1 MRKQNTMKTLTTEE
15 LDELSETPTTQAD
28 FDSSKLKLVKRNASG
43 AVIQTKQRINI
54 FLDAATVQYFKAKAG
69 ERGYQTLIN
78 ETLKQ
83 SMQAESLEGVIRKT
97 IRDELRKQH
106 A

>member
-1 MRKQNTMKTLTTEE
+1 MSKQSTTQIH
-15 LDELSETPTTQAD
+15 DDLSETPITQAD
-28 FDSSKLKLVKRNASG
+28 IASGQLKLVKRNAAG
-43 AVIQTKQRINI
+43 AVVQSKQRINI

-83 SMQAESLEGVIRKT
+83 SIQAESLEGVIRKT

>member
-1 MRKQNTMKTLTTEE
+1 M
-15 LDELSETPTTQAD
+15 
-28 FDSSKLKLVKRNASG
+28 LVKRNTSG
-43 AVIQTKQRINI
+43 AAIQTKQRINI
-54 FLDAATVQYFKAKAG
+54 FLYAATVQYFKAKAG

-83 SMQAESLEGVIRKT
+83 SIQTKNFEGVIRKT
-97 IRDELRKQH
+97 IRDELREHH

>member
-1 MRKQNTMKTLTTEE
+1 MKKHN
-15 LDELSETPTTQAD
+15 DLSDTPITQVDIDAG
-28 FDSSKLKLVKRNASG
+28 KLKLVKRNASG
-43 AVIQTKQRINI
+43 AIIQSKQRINI

-97 IRDELRKQH
+97 IRDELSKQH